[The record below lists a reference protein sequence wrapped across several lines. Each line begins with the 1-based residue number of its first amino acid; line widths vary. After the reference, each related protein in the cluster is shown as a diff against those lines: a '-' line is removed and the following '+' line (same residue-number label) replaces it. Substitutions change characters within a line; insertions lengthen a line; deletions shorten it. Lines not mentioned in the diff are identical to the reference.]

1 MIVVRYRHESDENH
15 FLTKL
20 KHMKRYVEDVIDCVE
35 NKDGEYEEYD
45 DEDYEDEDYDD
56 EDYDDDNDEDDIC
69 KSQRVFRIIN
79 CMSIKELNLS
89 TNWFSCFDCAEL
101 ISK

>member
-1 MIVVRYRHESDENH
+1 MLVVRYRHESDENH

-45 DEDYEDEDYDD
+45 DEDYEDEDFETSRHSKNHYRGGSRMSRRSGRTGGRYD
-56 EDYDDDNDEDDIC
+56 Y
-69 KSQRVFRIIN
+69 
-79 CMSIKELNLS
+79 
-89 TNWFSCFDCAEL
+89 
-101 ISK
+101 